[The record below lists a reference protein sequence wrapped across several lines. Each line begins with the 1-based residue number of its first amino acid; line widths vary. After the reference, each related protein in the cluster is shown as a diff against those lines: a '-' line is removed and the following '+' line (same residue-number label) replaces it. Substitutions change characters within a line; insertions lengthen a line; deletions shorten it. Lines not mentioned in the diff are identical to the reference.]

1 MKNLPFIWHLLGKY
15 YRSKRGITVLDI
27 QRNNLD
33 VSSSPYL
40 RQHAKNPIWW
50 QEWSSEIIE
59 EAVRRNKPLFV
70 SVGYATCHWCH
81 VMAADAFSDGVTAEY
96 LNLAIMLRNG
106 LFHLFTTKKV
116 INWNEIPPNSLQ
128 MRGEPETDC

>member
-1 MKNLPFIWHLLGKY
+1 M
-15 YRSKRGITVLDI
+15 LDI

-33 VSSSPYL
+33 ISSSPYL

-59 EAVRRNKPLFV
+59 EAIRRNKPLFV

-81 VMAADAFSDGVTAEY
+81 VMAADAFSDRVTAEY

-106 LFHLFTTKKV
+106 LFHFFTTKKGV
-116 INWNEIPPNSLQ
+116 NWSKLPPNSLQ
-128 MRGEPETDC
+128 MRGEPETDCYRGICRTVSLQK